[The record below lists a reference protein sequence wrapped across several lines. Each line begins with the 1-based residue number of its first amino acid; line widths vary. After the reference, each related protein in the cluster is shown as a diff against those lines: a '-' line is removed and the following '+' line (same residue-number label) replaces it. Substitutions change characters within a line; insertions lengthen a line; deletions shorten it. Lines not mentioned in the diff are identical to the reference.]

1 MPGIPGGWE
10 LVLLLGVLVLLF
22 GATKLPNAARS
33 IGQSMRIFKA
43 ETKGM
48 RSDEGQAKESKDQ
61 GNEAAQQDRSQEAL
75 PPSTQAPST
84 QAPST
89 QAPSTQAPST
99 QAPSTQAPS
108 TQAPSADPS
117 RPAEQPHR
125 TDTTR

>member
-22 GATKLPNAARS
+22 GASKLPNAARS

-48 RSDEGQAKESKDQ
+48 RSDEGQAKDQDKDQ
-61 GNEAAQQDRSQEAL
+61 GNPPGQQDRSPEAL
-75 PPSTQAPST
+75 PPPGQPGVSPS
-84 QAPST
+84 P
-89 QAPSTQAPST
+89 
-99 QAPSTQAPS
+99 
-108 TQAPSADPS
+108 DPS

-125 TDTTR
+125 TDTAR